1 MYIGHSSWLQLH
13 LETITLCKL
22 HHTIGL
28 PVSAL
33 LLPPI
38 QLRLKEH
45 REAQRSK
52 LDQKHRY
59 VLSVVAVHL
68 QLQQAAVEDFLLDG
82 DQVDQLSAFFEAD
95 GPKAVMFF
103 YQEAEPPVP
112 SSLGGGA
119 GGSSTE
125 YSSSYLYTLC
135 VNYTLNVYFV
145 HMCYSTVHRLLYI
158 SVSAFAW

>member
-1 MYIGHSSWLQLH
+1 MRA
-13 LETITLCKL
+13 ITLCEL
-22 HHTIGL
+22 HHCVGL

-59 VLSVVAVHL
+59 VFSVVAVHL
-68 QLQQAAVEDFLLDG
+68 QLEQAAVEDFLLDG

-103 YQEAEPPVP
+103 YQEAESPVP
-112 SSLGGGA
+112 SSLGGG
-119 GGSSTE
+119 GGGVGRGKQ
-125 YSSSYLYTLC
+125 Y
-135 VNYTLNVYFV
+135 
-145 HMCYSTVHRLLYI
+145 
-158 SVSAFAW
+158 